1 MALTSDVIPAADL
14 TPETAGSAG
23 PYTVYAAGG
32 MFTLHELAMNVSI
45 KEAVWQLSNGKFELI
60 LPQSKELR
68 DLDRP
73 DIAAYIRNAD
83 LIQVVQADVI
93 LARFDGPELDA
104 GTVVEFMVAKS
115 LGKPAVI
122 LRCDHHRLSSQ
133 TLDEPYNLMVK
144 SWPRTVTL
152 HLDTL
157 MAYLGRWAA
166 HREPPS
172 EGDTFQATLQA
183 ELDTVQQ
190 GLHDLATKIVEGL
203 EAAVR
208 MKSPY
213 PPEYQELVYQALRYG
228 PGGGFDQML
237 TQNELENILER
248 LRAKGTL

>member
-1 MALTSDVIPAADL
+1 MSTSDAVPAIDL
-14 TPETAGSAG
+14 AHETAAPAG

-32 MFTLHELAMNVSI
+32 MFTLHELATNVQI
-45 KEAVWQLSNGKFELI
+45 KQAVWQLSNGKFALI

-73 DIAAYIRNAD
+73 DMAAYIRNAD
-83 LIQVVQADVI
+83 LLQVVQADVI
-93 LARFDGPELDA
+93 LARFDGVELDA

-115 LGKPAVI
+115 LGKPTVI

-133 TLDEPYNLMVK
+133 TLDEPYNLMAK
-144 SWPRTVTL
+144 SWPRTVTV

-166 HREPPS
+166 HREPPGD
-172 EGDTFQATLQA
+172 GDTFQATLQA

-190 GLHDLATKIVEGL
+190 GLDELALKIIEGL

-213 PPEYQELVYQALRYG
+213 PPEYQALVYQALRYG
-228 PGGGFDQML
+228 AGGGFDQML
-237 TQNELENILER
+237 TQDALEDILQR
-248 LRAKGTL
+248 LKANGTL